1 MKQKLL
7 VFLIALICTGASFGQ
22 TRQISGTVT
31 SAANKQPVPG
41 ATVLV
46 VGTQTG
52 TTSGADGR
60 FVLSVNAQAKALVI
74 SSIGF
79 VKIEVPITASN
90 TYNVEMATDVIS
102 MDEVVVTALGIKREK
117 KALGYAVQDI
127 GNEAI
132 TAVKPNNVVS
142 ALSGKIAGVQVTNST
157 GAVGSSARIIIRGNH
172 SFGNNEP
179 LWIVDGTPM
188 ANFAS
193 EMSAW
198 GGQDY
203 GNGAMDLDPSNIES
217 MSVLKGANA
226 SALYGSRAANGVIVV
241 TTKRGSQ
248 PKNKL
253 GIDLISSVTFDQVNI
268 IPTWQN
274 EYGGGMYGSEYD
286 WELKKTALGQP
297 DLSYQDFAKKYSYNY
312 VDGWGNGVND
322 GQPRSWGPRMDVG
335 LKLDQFTGKDQPW
348 ISRPN
353 NHKDFYETGVN
364 FDNSI
369 ALSKSSDFGSVRVF
383 LSNNDIKGTLYN
395 TDLTKNTANIAGDLK
410 LSDKWSASANLT
422 YVNNHSNNLPSQGY
436 DGGGDNP
443 AATFA
448 FFQRQ
453 VDMKP
458 LKDNWKQIDAN
469 GHTYSYAL
477 GEMDN
482 PYLSLNNTASRTR
495 NRFFGNA
502 SLSYK
507 MADWITLTGRLGTD
521 YYNEMRKKIKL
532 GQCNEGNGVGNFW
545 QSQQYAQETNADF
558 LAVMD
563 KKIGEDFR
571 IDGTLGAN
579 YRIEENHSMSITA
592 YKLTVPDFFTIG
604 NISGDPGIS
613 QYDSKKVTNSVL
625 GSFNLTYK
633 NYLFFGVTG
642 RNDWSSSLPKD
653 SWSYFYPSVSLG
665 FVFTD
670 AFKIESKILSYGKVR
685 ASYAQVGN
693 DTGPYQIAATYSSL
707 GSPWNGVSLFNLP
720 GTLPPVGLKPEIA
733 KSVEAGIDMRFFSNR
748 VKLDLSYYDVK
759 TTNQIMAVDIASSA
773 GYNSMLINAGEIEN
787 KGVEVIFSTN
797 IIQSKSGFNWD
808 LTLNWAKNKNSVN
821 ELYGDL
827 ESLWISD
834 MWSSFIEARPGEPY
848 GVIMGKKWLRD
859 EAGNLIITSAGL
871 TQNAPGDFELGNIT
885 PDWIGGMQNNFSYK
899 GFSLGILID
908 GRKGGD
914 IVSGTKFW
922 ATRMGNTAL
931 TLVDPFTG
939 ATNVRETGIVV
950 PGVLADGTENTKRVT
965 AQLFFNQY
973 ARTTEYHIIDGSFI
987 KLRELSF
994 GYSVPTKVAKKLGMY
1009 SARVSLVARNLA
1021 LLYID
1026 KSNDVHIDPE
1036 TGFGT
1041 SMSGVGYEQ
1050 MQIPTSRSIGL
1061 KLSLSF

>member
-7 VFLIALICTGASFGQ
+7 LALLMMFLAGTAFAQ
-22 TRQISGTVT
+22 TRQLTGRVT
-31 SAANKQPVPG
+31 SAADQQPIPG
-41 ATVLV
+41 VTILV
-46 VGTQTG
+46 KGTQNG
-52 TTSGADGR
+52 TTTGSDGR
-60 FVLSVNAQAKALVI
+60 FVLPVKDPSGFLVLSSV
-74 SSIGF
+74 GF
-79 VKIEVPITASN
+79 QKLEVPITASN
-90 TYNVEMATDVIS
+90 SYDIAMQVDVLNIE
-102 MDEVVVTALGIKREK
+102 EVVVTALGIKREK
-117 KALGYAVQDI
+117 KAIGYAVQDI
-127 GNEAI
+127 GSELIA
-132 TAVKPNNVVS
+132 TVKPTNIVS

-157 GAVGSSARIIIRGNH
+157 GAVGSSARIVIRGNH

-188 ANFAS
+188 VNFAS

-226 SALYGSRAANGVIVV
+226 AALYGSRAANGVVVV

-253 GIDLISSVTFDQVNI
+253 GIDIVSSVTLDNVSIF
-268 IPTWQN
+268 PTWQN

-286 WELKKTALGQP
+286 WELKKTTLGNP
-297 DLSYQDFAKKYSYNY
+297 NLTYQDFAKKYSYNY

-322 GQPRSWGPRMDVG
+322 GVPRSWGPRLDVG
-335 LKLDQFTGKDQPW
+335 LKLDQFTGKDLPW

-364 FDNSI
+364 LDNSV
-369 ALSKSSDFGSVRVF
+369 ALSKSSDIGSIRVF
-383 LSNNDIKGTLYN
+383 LSNNDIKGTVYN
-395 TDLTKNTANIAGDLK
+395 TDLTKNTASVGGDLK
-410 LSDKWSASANLT
+410 FSDKWSASANLT

-453 VDMKP
+453 VDMVP
-458 LKDNWKQIDAN
+458 LKENWKVIDAK

-495 NRFFGNA
+495 NRFYGNA
-502 SLSYK
+502 NLSYK
-507 MADWITLTGRLGTD
+507 ATDWLTLTGRIGTD
-521 YYNEMRKKIKL
+521 YYNELRKKIKL
-532 GQCNEGNGVGNFW
+532 AQCNEGNGVGNFW
-545 QSQQYAQETNADF
+545 QTQKFAQETNADF
-558 LAVMD
+558 LAIID
-563 KKIGEDFR
+563 KKIGDDFR

-579 YRIEENHSMSITA
+579 YRYEEVHEVGLNA
-592 YKLTVPDFFTIG
+592 YNLTVPDFFTIG
-604 NISGDPGIS
+604 NIAGTPGVT
-613 QYDSKKVTNSVL
+613 QYDSKKVTNSLL
-625 GSFNLTYK
+625 GSFNLSYK
-633 NYLFFGVTG
+633 NYLFLGVTG
-642 RNDWSSSLPKD
+642 RNDWSSALPKD

-670 AFKIESKILSYGKVR
+670 AFKIESKILSYGKIR

-693 DTGPYQIAATYSSL
+693 DTGPYQIASTFSSI
-707 GSPWNGVSLFNLP
+707 GSPWNGISLFNLP

-733 KSVEAGIDMRFFSNR
+733 SSYEAGIDMRFFDNR
-748 VKLDLSYYDVK
+748 IKLDVSYYDLK
-759 TTNQIMAVDIASSA
+759 TRNQIMPVDIAPSA

-787 KGVEVIFSTN
+787 KGVEIILSASV
-797 IIQSKSGFNWD
+797 IQSKGGFNWD
-808 LTLNWAKNKNSVN
+808 VTLNWARNVNSVN

-834 MWSSFIEARPGEPY
+834 MWSSYIEARPGKPY
-848 GVIMGKKWLRD
+848 GVIMGTKWLRD
-859 EAGNLIITSAGL
+859 DTGNLIVTAAGL
-871 TQNAPGDFELGNIT
+871 TQQAPGNFELGNIT
-885 PDWIGGMQNNFSYK
+885 PDWIGGVQNNFSYK
-899 GFSLGILID
+899 GLHLGILID
-908 GRKGGD
+908 GRMGGD

-922 ATRMGNTAL
+922 GSRMGNTAL
-931 TLVDPFTG
+931 TLNDPFTG
-939 ATNVRETGIVV
+939 ADNVRETGIVV
-950 PGVLADGTENTKRVT
+950 PGVLANGTPNVKRVD
-965 AQLFFNQY
+965 AQTFWNNY
-973 ARTTEYHIIDGSFI
+973 PRATEFMVMDGSFI
-987 KLRELSF
+987 KFRELSL
-994 GYSVPTKVAKKLGMY
+994 GYDIPGKVAKKVGFY
-1009 SARVSLVARNLA
+1009 SARVSLVCRNLA
-1021 LLYID
+1021 LLYVD

-1041 SMSGVGYEQ
+1041 GNAGVGYEQ
-1050 MQIPTSRSIGL
+1050 MQIPTARSIGF
-1061 KLSLSF
+1061 KLALSF

>member
-7 VFLIALICTGASFGQ
+7 LVLLTMFFAGTVFGQ
-22 TRQISGTVT
+22 NRQLTGKVT
-31 SAANKQPVPG
+31 SAADNQPIPG
-41 ATVLV
+41 VTILV
-46 VGTQTG
+46 KGTQNG
-52 TTSGADGR
+52 TTSGSDGR
-60 FVLSVNAQAKALVI
+60 FTLSVSGQSGTLVF

-79 VKIEVPITASN
+79 RKLEVPITASN
-90 TYNVEMATDVIS
+90 SYNVSMEVDVLNI
-102 MDEVVVTALGIKREK
+102 DEVVVTALGIKREK
-117 KALGYAVQDI
+117 KAIGYAVQDI

-132 TAVKPNNVVS
+132 TAVKPNNIVS

-188 ANFAS
+188 SNFAS

-203 GNGAMDLDPSNIES
+203 GNGAMDLDPSNIET
-217 MSVLKGANA
+217 MTVLKGANA
-226 SALYGSRAANGVIVV
+226 SALYGSRAANGVVVV
-241 TTKRGSQ
+241 TTKRGAQ
-248 PKNKL
+248 AKNKL
-253 GIDLISSVTFDQVNI
+253 GIDIISSVAFDNVVSF
-268 IPTWQN
+268 PTWQN

-286 WELKKTALGQP
+286 WELKKTALGNP
-297 DLSYQDFAKKYSYNY
+297 DLTYQDFAKKYSYNY

-322 GQPRSWGPRMDVG
+322 GQPRSWGPRLDVG

-369 ALSKSSDFGSVRVF
+369 ALSKSGDIGSVRVF
-383 LSNNDIKGTLYN
+383 LSNNDIKGTVYN
-395 TDLTKNTANIAGDLK
+395 TDLTKNTASVGGDLK

-422 YVNNHSNNLPSQGY
+422 YVNNYSKNLPSQGY

-458 LKDNWKQIDAN
+458 LKENWKKIDEF

-482 PYLSLNNTASRTR
+482 PYLSLNNLASRTR

-507 MADWITLTGRLGTD
+507 ATDWLTLTGRLGTD

-545 QSQQYAQETNADF
+545 QSQKFAQETNADF
-558 LAVMD
+558 LAIFD
-563 KKIGEDFR
+563 KKIGDDFR
-571 IDGTLGAN
+571 VDGSLGAN
-579 YRIEENHSMSITA
+579 YRIEEMHSVDISA

-604 NISGDPGIS
+604 NIAGDPGIS

-625 GSFNLTYK
+625 GSLNLAYK
-633 NYLFFGVTG
+633 NFLFLGVTG

-670 AFKIESKILSYGKVR
+670 AFKIESDAFSYGKVR

-693 DTGPYQIAATYSSL
+693 DTGPYQIAATFGSL
-707 GSPWNGVSLFNLP
+707 GAPWNGVSLFNLP

-733 KSVEAGIDMRFFSNR
+733 KSVEAGLDLRFFSNR
-748 VKLDLSYYDVK
+748 LKLDVSYYDVK
-759 TTNQIMAVDIASSA
+759 TTNQIMGVDIASSS
-773 GYNSMLINAGEIEN
+773 GYSRMLINAGEIEN
-787 KGVEVIFSTN
+787 KGFEVVLSTD
-797 IIQSKSGFNWD
+797 IIRSKSGFNWD
-808 LTLNWAKNKNSVN
+808 LTLNWARNVNSVN

-834 MWSSFIEARPGEPY
+834 MWSSYIEARPGKPY
-848 GVIMGKKWLRD
+848 GVIMGKKWLRND
-859 EAGNLIITSAGL
+859 AGALVVTSAGL
-871 TQNAPGDFELGNIT
+871 TQNAPGNFELGNIT

-899 GFSLGILID
+899 GFNLGILID

-914 IVSGTKFW
+914 IVSGTRFW
-922 ATRMGNTAL
+922 ATRMGNLAS

-939 ATNVRETGIVV
+939 AENVRETGIVV
-950 PGVLADGTENTKRVT
+950 PGVLADGTPNTKRVT

-973 ARTTEYHIIDGSFI
+973 GRTTELHMIDGSFI

-994 GYSVPTKVAKKLGMY
+994 GYTIPAKVAKKMGMY
-1009 SARVSLVARNLA
+1009 SARVSFVARNLA
-1021 LLYID
+1021 MLYLD
-1026 KSNDVHIDPE
+1026 KSNDTNLDPE

-1041 SMSGVGYEQ
+1041 TMSGVGYEQ
-1050 MQIPTSRSIGL
+1050 MQIPTARTLGF
-1061 KLSLSF
+1061 KLALSF

>member
-7 VFLIALICTGASFGQ
+7 FVLLMMFVAGTLFGQ
-22 TRQISGTVT
+22 TRQLTGTVT
-31 SAANKQPVPG
+31 SADDKQPIPG
-41 ATVLV
+41 VTVLV
-46 VGTQTG
+46 KGTVTG
-52 TTSGADGR
+52 TTTNSDGR
-60 FVLSVNAQAKALVI
+60 FVLTVKPDAAVLVFSSV
-74 SSIGF
+74 GF
-79 VKIEVPITASN
+79 RRTEVPITSSN
-90 TYNVEMATDVIS
+90 NYNVSLEIDVTNIE
-102 MDEVVVTALGIKREK
+102 EVVVTALGIRREK

-157 GAVGSSARIIIRGNH
+157 GAVGSSARIVIRGNH

-179 LWIVDGTPM
+179 LWIVDGTPLV
-188 ANFAS
+188 NFPS
-193 EMSAW
+193 DMTAW

-217 MSVLKGANA
+217 ISVLKGANA
-226 SALYGSRAANGVIVV
+226 AALYGSRAANGVVV
-241 TTKRGSQ
+241 ITTKRGSQ
-248 PKNKL
+248 PKNKI
-253 GIDLISSVTFDQVNI
+253 GIDLISSVTFDKVSI
-268 IPTWQN
+268 FPTWQN

-286 WELKKTALGQP
+286 WELKKTALGNP
-297 DLSYQDFAKKYSYNY
+297 NLSYQDFAKLYSYNY

-322 GQPRSWGPRMDVG
+322 SQPRSWGPRLDVG
-335 LKLDQFTGKDQPW
+335 LMLDQFTGKNQPW

-353 NHKDFYETGVN
+353 NHRDFYETGIN

-369 ALSKSSDFGSVRVF
+369 ALSKSSDIGSIRVF
-383 LSNNDIKGTLYN
+383 LANNDIKGTVYN

-410 LSDKWSASANLT
+410 FSDKWSASANLS

-453 VDMKP
+453 VDMVP
-458 LKDNWKQIDAN
+458 LKERWKEIDAN
-469 GHTYSYAL
+469 GHTFSYSL

-495 NRFFGNA
+495 NRLFGNA
-502 SLSYK
+502 SLNYK
-507 MADWITLTGRLGTD
+507 IADWITLTGRIGTD

-532 GQCNEGNGVGNFW
+532 AQCNEGNGVGNFW
-545 QSQQYAQETNADF
+545 QTQKFAQETNADF
-558 LAVMD
+558 LAIID
-563 KKIGEDFR
+563 KKFGENFR

-579 YRIEENHSMSITA
+579 YRIEESHEVGLNA
-592 YKLTVPDFFTIG
+592 YNLTVPDFFTIG
-604 NISGDPGIS
+604 NIAGTPGVS

-625 GSFNLTYK
+625 GSVNLSYK
-633 NYLFFGVTG
+633 NYLFLGATG

-670 AFKIESKILSYGKVR
+670 AFKINSKIFSYGKVR

-693 DTGPYQIAATYSSL
+693 DTGPYQISATFSSI
-707 GSPWNGVSLFNLP
+707 GSPWNGISLFTLP

-733 KSVEAGIDMRFFSNR
+733 SSIEAGLDMRFLNNR
-748 VKLDLSYYDVK
+748 VRLDVSYYDLK
-759 TTNQIMAVDIASSA
+759 TRNQILPVDIATSS
-773 GYNSMLINAGEIEN
+773 GYGSMLINAGEIEN
-787 KGVEVIFSTN
+787 KGVELILSAG
-797 IIQSKSGFNWD
+797 IIQSKGGFNWD
-808 LTLNWAKNKNSVN
+808 ITINWAKNKNSVN

-834 MWSSFIEARPGEPY
+834 MWSSYIEARPGKPY
-848 GVIMGKKWLRD
+848 GVIMGTKWLRD
-859 EAGNLIITSAGL
+859 DAGNLVITSAGL
-871 TQNAPGDFELGNIT
+871 TQQAPGNFELGNIT
-885 PDWIGGMQNNFSYK
+885 PDWIGGVQNTFSYK
-899 GFSLGILID
+899 GFNLSFLID

-914 IVSGTKFW
+914 IISGTKFW
-922 ATRMGNTAL
+922 GSRMGNTTL
-931 TLVDPFTG
+931 TLADPFTG

-950 PGVLADGTENTKRVT
+950 PGVLADGTPNTKRVT
-965 AQLFFNQY
+965 AQLFWNNY
-973 ARTTEYHIIDGSFI
+973 PRATEFMVMDGSFI
-987 KLRELSF
+987 KFRELSL
-994 GYSVPTKVAKKLGMY
+994 GYDIPGKVAKKVGFY
-1009 SARVSLVARNLA
+1009 SARVSLVCRNLA
-1021 LLYID
+1021 LLYVD

-1041 SMSGVGYEQ
+1041 GNAGVGYEQ
-1050 MQIPTSRSIGL
+1050 MQIPTSRSIGF
-1061 KLSLSF
+1061 KLALSF